1 LLSVVS
7 GIAFFNDCQYQLFQ
21 AMAETS
27 TKRKRLIIIA
37 LIVVVLIVG
46 IRLALPYIILRYA
59 NNALAEMKG
68 YNGHVEDIDL
78 ALLRGAYE
86 IDSIY
91 INKYDSASG
100 EETPFFAT
108 RLIDLSIEWQSLL
121 KGSLVGELVF
131 HEPRL
136 RFTAEK
142 AEPDKIKKDSS
153 DWKELLDDLM
163 PLKVNRFEVRN
174 GRIQYIDESSKPK
187 VDISMTN
194 TNILATNL
202 RNAYDSSQSVLP
214 AGINATADVYD
225 GTLDFKMKLN
235 PLADQPTFDL
245 NAELKN
251 TNLKKLNDF
260 FQAYA
265 KVDVNKGTFGA
276 YSEVAA
282 KDGKFS
288 GYVKPILKDLDVL
301 GKEDRKDNILRK
313 LWEGF
318 VGVTGQIFENK
329 DKKQVATKIPFKGEI
344 KDPDSNI
351 WYTISQV
358 MQNAFVRA
366 LQPSL
371 DYEINLADVDA
382 VEPKKKGFLERV
394 FGKRDKD
401 DKKDKDDKDKDDKKA
416 KKDDDKDDKKSDRDE
431 KKG

>member
-1 LLSVVS
+1 MKRNRLL
-7 GIAFFNDCQYQLFQ
+7 
-21 AMAETS
+21 
-27 TKRKRLIIIA
+27 KIA
-37 LIVVVLIVG
+37 LIVVVLIVA
-46 IRLALPYIILRYA
+46 IRIALPYIVLRYA

-68 YNGHVEDIDL
+68 YKGHVEDIDL
-78 ALLRGAYE
+78 ALLRGAYK

-91 INKYDSASG
+91 INKYDSVNG
-100 EETPFFAT
+100 VETPFFAT
-108 RLIDLSIEWQSLL
+108 RLIDLSIEWQSLW
-121 KGSLVGELVF
+121 KGSVVGELVF

-142 AEPDKIKKDSS
+142 AEPEKIKKDSS

-174 GRIQYIDESSKPK
+174 GRLQYIDESSKPK

-194 TNILATNL
+194 TNVLATNL

-214 AGINATADVYD
+214 AGINATAEVYD

-235 PLADQPTFDL
+235 PLADQPTFDM

-251 TNLKKLNDF
+251 TNLTKLNDF

-265 KVDVNKGTFGA
+265 KIDVNKGTFGA

-288 GYVKPILKDLDVL
+288 GYVKPILKDLDVA
-301 GKEDRKDNILRK
+301 GKEDRKDNILQK

-318 VGVTGQIFENK
+318 VGVAGQVFENVK
-329 DKKQVATKIPFKGEI
+329 EDQVATKIPFRGEI
-344 KDPDSNI
+344 KDPKANI

-358 MQNAFVRA
+358 LQNAFVSA
-366 LQPSL
+366 LQPNI
-371 DYEINLADVDA
+371 DHEINLADVES
-382 VEPKKKGFLERV
+382 VKTEKKGFFERV
-394 FGKRDKD
+394 FGKDDKD
-401 DKKDKDDKDKDDKKA
+401 DKKDEGDNA
-416 KKDDDKDDKKSDRDE
+416 KKDEDEKAKDNKKDKKDNDDKDDKKKSDRDE
-431 KKG
+431 EKG